1 MNMKRKTLTFF
12 VLSFM
17 VLLALFITS
26 DTHAYWIG
34 GFAGSSEQASAQVS
48 TGVWNQ
54 AFEWDPNATYSIGDR
69 VINNGVTYEARR
81 DNPTREPGVGG
92 GWRSEWTQID

>member
-54 AFEWDPNATYSIGDR
+54 AFEWDPNATYSTGDR
-69 VINNGVTYEARR
+69 VINNGITYEAKR
-81 DNPTREPGVGG
+81 DNPTREPGVDG
-92 GWRSEWTQID
+92 GWNRDWNQIS